1 MNDMIAFIQMLVLA
15 AADAGA
21 SISLRD
27 LAPLLT
33 AVSGAFTGFYA
44 AKRTEKADRIQ
55 SEQTE
60 LSALMQGYANQIA
73 AYSGIVDTL
82 QQEVLRLRTQ
92 FDAERA
98 TWEVEKA
105 EAARQRAA
113 LQEKIA
119 ILEEEVARLKAS
131 GRS

>member
-1 MNDMIAFIQMLVLA
+1 MIAFIHLLALA
-15 AADAGA
+15 ATDANAGA

-44 AKRTEKADRIQ
+44 AKRTEKADRIHT
-55 SEQTE
+55 EQTE
-60 LSALMQGYANQIA
+60 LSALMQGYTNQIA

-92 FDAERA
+92 FDLERA
-98 TWEVEKA
+98 SWETEKK

-113 LQEKIA
+113 LQEKVGA
-119 ILEEEVARLKAS
+119 LEQEVTRLK
-131 GRS
+131 RSK